1 MRILDVGPWIAY
13 PPERG
18 RAVRTYNLLLELSA
32 KHDVRQFG
40 RAESAIPGRQR
51 LFEEVPVTPMFRVV
65 RCRYPLGYPVADWLV
80 RRERT
85 GGLREAAARR
95 LVCPKRFQE
104 LLRWAQVIVAEDP
117 VELAL
122 CRQEWPAGRYAFVAH
137 DVGLPEAVS
146 RSGHDRLA
154 QAVATAELTIAVSP
168 SDREELIARYGL
180 APERV
185 AVVPN
190 GADPE
195 RLRPL
200 DAAAKRALRAELG
213 LPPGPVVLFAGSSSP
228 PNLVGL
234 AWVRRL
240 AKATDR
246 FTFVVVGSVAKA
258 EQSGR
263 LRVMGPVR
271 DVAAYFQAAD
281 LALCPIEHGSGTR
294 MKLWAS
300 LAAGLPTVAFAES
313 LRGTGLE
320 AGRHVVVTEKSEPAL
335 LAALERLA
343 HDPDLA
349 ARLTGAGRSFVVE
362 HRSWR
367 RSAELL
373 AGALEQLLFADE
385 SGRPASGIA
394 AA

>member
-1 MRILDVGPWIAY
+1 VRILDVGPWIAY

-18 RAVRTYNLLLELSA
+18 RAVRAYNLLLELST

-40 RAESAIPGRQR
+40 RSSAAVPSRAR

-65 RCRYPLGYPVADWLV
+65 RCRYPLGSAAAEWLIRAD
-80 RRERT
+80 RG

-95 LVCPKRFQE
+95 IACPRRFREMLQ
-104 LLRWAQVIVAEDP
+104 WANVIVAEDP

-122 CRQEWPAGRYAFVAH
+122 CRQELPRGRFAFVAH
-137 DVGLPEAVS
+137 DVGLPDAVS

-154 QAVATAELTIAVSP
+154 EAVATAELTIAVSP
-168 SDREELIARYGL
+168 TDRDELIERYAL
-180 APERV
+180 LPDRV

-200 DAAAKRALRAELG
+200 EPEAKQELRRELG
-213 LPPGPVVLFAGSSSP
+213 LPPGPIVLFAGSSSP
-228 PNLVGL
+228 SNLVGL
-234 AWVRRL
+234 AWIRRL
-240 AKATDR
+240 ARATSR
-246 FTFVVVGSVAKA
+246 FAFVVVGSVAGS
-258 EQSGR
+258 ERSGR
-263 LRVMGPVR
+263 LMVTGPVR
-271 DVAAYFQAAD
+271 DAAPYFQAAD

-320 AGRHVVVTEKSEPAL
+320 AGEQVLVVEKSERAL
-335 LAALERLA
+335 LSALERLA
-343 HDPDLA
+343 HDPDLSG
-349 ARLTGAGRSFVVE
+349 RLASAGRSFVVE
-362 HRSWR
+362 HRTWR
-367 RSAELL
+367 RSAELM
-373 AGALEQLLFADE
+373 AGALERLLEPAGE
-385 SGRPASGIA
+385 LPASGIA

>member
-18 RAVRTYNLLLELSA
+18 RAVRTYSLLLALSA
-32 KHDVRQFG
+32 SHDVRQFG
-40 RAESAIPGRQR
+40 RAPHGLSRREP

-65 RCRYPLGYPVADWLV
+65 RCRYPFGSAVVDWLV
-80 RRERT
+80 RQDRRGT
-85 GGLREAAARR
+85 LRELVARQIA
-95 LVCPKRFQE
+95 CPKRFGE
-104 LLRWAQVIVAEDP
+104 LLRWASVIVAEDP

-122 CRQEWPAGRYAFVAH
+122 CRQEWPHGRYAFVAH
-137 DVGLPEAVS
+137 DVGQLDAVS

-154 QAVATAELTIAVSP
+154 EAVASAALTIAVSP
-168 SDREELIARYGL
+168 SDREELMARYAL
-180 APERV
+180 SPERV

-200 DAAAKRALRAELG
+200 ERDAKEQVRRELD
-213 LPPGPVVLFAGSSSP
+213 LPPGPVVLFAGSNSP
-228 PNLVGL
+228 QNLVGL
-234 AWVRRL
+234 AWIRRL

-246 FTFVVVGSVAKA
+246 FAFVVIGSVAKS
-258 EQSGR
+258 ERSGR
-263 LRVMGPVR
+263 LVVR
-271 DVAAYFQAAD
+271 GSVGDVAPYFQAAD

-320 AGRHVVVTEKSEPAL
+320 PGRQLIVADKSERAIL
-335 LAALERLA
+335 SALERLA
-343 HDPDLA
+343 HDPDLSR
-349 ARLTGAGRSFVVE
+349 RLASAGRDFVVE
-362 HRSWR
+362 HRSWQ
-367 RSAELL
+367 RSSELM
-373 AGALEQLLFADE
+373 ASALERLLE
-385 SGRPASGIA
+385 SGEPDLPASGIA

>member
-32 KHDVRQFG
+32 RHDVRQFG
-40 RAESAIPGRQR
+40 RASAIPGRQR

-65 RCRYPLGYPVADWLV
+65 RCRYPFGYPVGDWLV
-80 RRERT
+80 GRERS
-85 GGLREAAARR
+85 GGVREAAARR
-95 LVCPKRFQE
+95 IVYPKRFRE
-104 LLRWAQVIVAEDP
+104 LLRWANVIVAEDP
-117 VELAL
+117 VELEL
-122 CRQEWPAGRYAFVAH
+122 CRQEWPEGRYAFVAH
-137 DVGLPEAVS
+137 DVGVPEAVS

-180 APERV
+180 TPDRV

-200 DAAAKRALRAELG
+200 DAAAKQALRAELG

-234 AWVRRL
+234 AWIRRL
-240 AKATDR
+240 ARATDR
-246 FTFVVVGSVAKA
+246 FTFVVVGSVAKS
-258 EQSGR
+258 ERSGR
-263 LRVMGPVR
+263 LYVTGPVR
-271 DVAAYFQAAD
+271 DVSSYFQAAD

-294 MKLWAS
+294 MKLWAA

-349 ARLTGAGRSFVVE
+349 GRLTAEGRAFVVE

-367 RSAELL
+367 RSAELM
-373 AGALEQLLFADE
+373 AGALEQLLAAGE
-385 SGRPASGIA
+385 QGRAAPGIA

>member
-40 RAESAIPGRQR
+40 RAPALPGRQR

-65 RCRYPLGYPVADWLV
+65 RCRYPLGSTVADWLA

-85 GGLREAAARR
+85 GGIREFAARR
-95 LVCPKRFQE
+95 VASPKRFRE
-104 LLRWAQVIVAEDP
+104 LLRWANVIVAEDP

-122 CRQEWPAGRYAFVAH
+122 CRQEWPGGRFAFVAH

-154 QAVATAELTIAVSP
+154 EAVATAELTIAVSP
-168 SDREELIARYGL
+168 SDREELIARYAL
-180 APERV
+180 PPDRV

-195 RLRPL
+195 RLHPI
-200 DAAAKRALRAELG
+200 DAESKQVLRAELG

-234 AWVRRL
+234 AWMRRL

-246 FTFVVVGSVAKA
+246 FSFVVVGSVAKA
-258 EQSGR
+258 ERAGR
-263 LRVMGPVR
+263 LHVLGSVR
-271 DVAAYFQAAD
+271 NVASYFQAAD
-281 LALCPIEHGSGTR
+281 IALCPIEYGSGTR
-294 MKLWAS
+294 IKLWAS

-320 AGRHVVVTEKSEPAL
+320 AGEHVVVAEKSERAL
-335 LAALERLA
+335 LAALERVA

-349 ARLTGAGRSFVVE
+349 RRVTGAGRSFVVE
-362 HRSWR
+362 QRSWR
-367 RSAELL
+367 RSAELM
-373 AGALEQLLFADE
+373 AGALERLLASRE
-385 SGRPASGIA
+385 PGLPASGIA